1 VFLDFYIF
9 IIMERT
15 KIYLI
20 TNCYNDPNKVYIGK
34 TKNNRQKDHKIK
46 FGQQIEYSEID
57 EINSLDKKYW
67 EPLETYWI
75 NQFRAWGFDVL
86 NKNEGGGGPITHSEK
101 TKEKISNKLKGISK
115 NYLSL
120 NKERGKKISKSLMG
134 KSKSN
139 KGKPLSEEHKQ
150 KIKQTRGFLKNRK
163 NTWQITPVLQY
174 DLQGNFIKEWESQTE
189 ATKFLGK
196 TGDGIGACC
205 RGRQKNAYG
214 YVWKYKE

>member
-1 VFLDFYIF
+1 
-9 IIMERT
+9 MERT

-20 TNCYNDPNKVYIGK
+20 TNCYNNPNKVYIGK
-34 TKNNRQKDHKIK
+34 TKNNRQKDHKRK

-57 EINSLDKKYW
+57 EIYSLDKKDW

-75 NQFRAWGFDVL
+75 NQFKAWGFDVL
-86 NKNEGGGGPITHSEK
+86 NKNEGGGGPITHSEE
-101 TKEKISNKLKGISK
+101 TKGKISNKLKGISR

-120 NKERGKKISKSLMG
+120 NKERGEKISKSLMG

-150 KIKQTRGFLKNRK
+150 KIQQTRGFLKNRK

-214 YVWKYKE
+214 YIWKFKK

>member
-1 VFLDFYIF
+1 
-9 IIMERT
+9 MERT

-214 YVWKYKE
+214 YVWKFKN

>member
-1 VFLDFYIF
+1 
-9 IIMERT
+9 MERT

-20 TNCYNDPNKVYIGK
+20 TNCYNNPNKVYIGK
-34 TKNNRQKDHKIK
+34 TKNNRQKDHKRK
-46 FGQQIEYSEID
+46 FGQQIEYAEID
-57 EINSLDKKYW
+57 EIYSLDKKDW

-214 YVWKYKE
+214 YVWKFKN